1 MSLDVA
7 HKQPTSGW
15 RNTTGRLRRQLG
27 TGAVLATTALAVAAC
42 GGSSSSSGGSSGSGN
57 GTVNASLGTR
67 LYGTLPPV
75 GTPKPGGTVTQGQLT
90 GQTPTYIFPIVP
102 GAQTSTGV
110 ISLLSSLYMPLYAG
124 PTGAE
129 PKVNYGLSAANPPQF
144 SNGDKTVTIPIK
156 PGLKWSNG
164 QPIVANDVVF
174 WFDLLKAAINEST
187 ANWGQFSPG
196 LMPQNVTSISTSG
209 KYNAV
214 MHLTQPFNPGFFLNN
229 NLQDTNNVYPLPS
242 TVWNVASAN
251 GPHLDYT
258 NPANAK
264 KIYDY
269 LNKAGAA
276 VATFASSPL
285 WKVNSG
291 PFKLTS
297 FSATNSSYNLAPN
310 PTYGGSPKAQANISV
325 QTFTGYTSE
334 LNAMRGGS
342 LDVAVGID
350 PSQLAEA
357 PGLKSQGIDIFG
369 GPSWG
374 WFGAQL
380 NFKDTTNH
388 FDKVISQL
396 YVRQALDH
404 LIDQPAI
411 IKGVYKG
418 AAVPAYGQ
426 TPSAPT
432 SPYAPPSATTP
443 VYPYSPST
451 AVSLL
456 KSHGWKVVPG
466 GTTTCAKPGTA
477 STECGA
483 GIPAGT
489 PLSFVW
495 ANQPQAVQ
503 TTGALEAEVVA
514 SEAKQAAGINI
525 QLQTKTFNFLISN
538 YNDANP
544 AGAKYTNA
552 WGVNNFGGLQTD
564 YYPTGAG
571 TWNPGAGFNT
581 GAYNDPTANSLMN
594 ASVHSGNINAVKSEA
609 TYIAAHLPVLWMPDG
624 DYLLAVNSKH
634 VGSQSDGWTS
644 MTQQQW
650 YPQYWY
656 QTK

>member
-7 HKQPTSGW
+7 HKQSTSGW
-15 RNTTGRLRRQLG
+15 RSTASRLRRQLG
-27 TGAVLATTALAVAAC
+27 TGAVLATTVLAVAAC
-42 GGSSSSSGGSSGSGN
+42 GSSSSSSGGAAGGGN
-57 GTVNASLGTR
+57 GSVSSSLGTR
-67 LYGTLPPV
+67 LYGTLPPP

-90 GQTPTYIFPIVP
+90 GQTPTYIFPIAP
-102 GAQTSTGV
+102 GAQTSTGT
-110 ISLLSSLYMPLYAG
+110 ISFLSSLYMPLYGG
-124 PTGAE
+124 PTGAR
-129 PKVNYGLSAANPPQF
+129 PQVDYGLSAANPPQF
-144 SNGDKTVTIPIK
+144 TNGDKTVTIPIK

-164 QPIVANDVVF
+164 QPVDANDVVF
-174 WFDLLKAAINEST
+174 WFDLLKAAIKEST

-209 KYNAV
+209 KYDVV
-214 MHLTQPFNPGFFLNN
+214 MHLTQSYNPGFFLNN
-229 NLQDTNNVYPLPS
+229 NLSDTNNVYPLPS
-242 TVWNVASAN
+242 TAWNIASSG

-276 VATFASSPL
+276 VATFASNPL
-285 WKVNSG
+285 WKVNDG
-291 PFKLTS
+291 PFKLSS

-310 PTYGGSPKAQANISV
+310 PNYGGSPKAQANVSV
-325 QTFTGYTSE
+325 QSYTGYTSE

-357 PGLKSQGIDIFG
+357 AGLKSQGIDIFG
-369 GPSWG
+369 GPGWG
-374 WFGAQL
+374 WFGGQI
-380 NFKDTTNH
+380 NYKDTTNH

-396 YVRQALDH
+396 YVRQAIDH

-426 TPSAPT
+426 VPSAPT

-443 VYPYSPST
+443 AYPYSPST

-477 STECGA
+477 ATECGA

-489 PLSFVW
+489 PISFVW
-495 ANQPQAVQ
+495 ASQPQAVA
-503 TTGALEAEVVA
+503 TTGALESEVIA

-544 AGAKYTNA
+544 AGVKFTNA
-552 WGVNNFGGLQTD
+552 WGVNNFGGLFTD
-564 YYPTGAG
+564 YYPTGSG

-594 ASVHSGNINAVKSEA
+594 ASVHSGNVSAVKSEA
-609 TYIAAHLPVLWMPDG
+609 TYIAAHLPVFWMPDG

-650 YPQYWY
+650 FPQYWY